1 MKIPINLASQP
12 FQRVRA
18 MLLASIAVS
27 VALAGTLVALIF
39 LIMADRA
46 QVADVRSDIAR
57 LNRELRQAQ
66 SEQVRLTSVVNKP
79 ENSEVLERSVF
90 INTLIYRKGIS
101 WTRIFSDLEKT
112 LPYNVKVVQ
121 IRPTLDSR
129 NQVALDMAL
138 AAENSDAILQA
149 LTELEKSALF
159 GEVFVH
165 SMQPPNQS
173 EPLFRYR
180 ITVNYAQKL

>member
-27 VALAGTLVALIF
+27 LALAGTLVALIL

-46 QVADVRSDIAR
+46 QMADVRHDIQR

-66 SEQVRLTSVVNKP
+66 ADQVRLTAVVNKP

-112 LPYNVKVVQ
+112 LPYNVKVLQ
-121 IRPTLDSR
+121 IRPTLNSR
-129 NQVALDMAL
+129 NEVALDMVL
-138 AAENSDAILQA
+138 ASDNSDAMLKAMQ
-149 LTELEKSALF
+149 ELENSPLF
-159 GEVFVH
+159 GELL
-165 SMQPPNQS
+165 SPSTQTPTQS
-173 EPLFRYR
+173 DPLYRYR
-180 ITVNYAQKL
+180 ITVTYAQKF

>member
-18 MLLASIAVS
+18 MLLASIGVS
-27 VALAGTLVALIF
+27 VALAGTLIALIL

-46 QVADVRSDIAR
+46 QMADVRHDIDR

-66 SEQVRLTSVVNKP
+66 SEQVQLTTVVNKP

-112 LPYNVKVVQ
+112 LPYNVKVQQV
-121 IRPTLDSR
+121 RPTLTSR
-129 NQVALDMAL
+129 NQVALDMVL
-138 AAENSDAILQA
+138 ASDNPDGVIKAMQELENSP
-149 LTELEKSALF
+149 LF
-159 GEVFVH
+159 GELLSH
-165 SMQPPNQS
+165 TAQPPTQS
-173 EPLFRYR
+173 DPLYRYR

>member
-18 MLLASIAVS
+18 MLLASIGVS
-27 VALAGTLVALIF
+27 IALAGTLIALTF

-46 QVADVRSDIAR
+46 QMADVRHDIDR
-57 LNRELRQAQ
+57 LNRELRAAQ
-66 SEQVRLTSVVNKP
+66 IEQVQLAAVVKKP

-121 IRPTLDSR
+121 IRPTLSSR
-129 NQVALDMAL
+129 NEVALDMVVASD
-138 AAENSDAILQA
+138 NSNAILQA